1 MIHAKANISEF
12 SGGLPRMRGDD
23 PFGVDKD
30 HASLAFAPHARGMI
44 LHDPGL
50 SHPSRRLLCTRDN
63 PFAVAFTFVTM
74 FTSRARMIQTVP

>member
-1 MIHAKANISEF
+1 
-12 SGGLPRMRGDD
+12 
-23 PFGVDKD
+23 
-30 HASLAFAPHARGMI
+30 MI

>member
-1 MIHAKANISEF
+1 M
-12 SGGLPRMRGDD
+12 PRMRGDD
-23 PFGVDKD
+23 PGEWAAVAD
-30 HASLAFAPHARGMI
+30 AVGFAPHARGMI

>member
-1 MIHAKANISEF
+1 
-12 SGGLPRMRGDD
+12 MRGDD
-23 PFGVDKD
+23 PCGVDKD